1 MAPDA
6 VTLLHIIAE
15 AGEEQL
21 GLWPKGDILKQ
32 LVGAVSIA
40 VQRGNGMSFLAGYN
54 RAMAVGVEGEG
65 KEEKEEEEQWI
76 GGVRE

>member
-1 MAPDA
+1 M
-6 VTLLHIIAE
+6 IAR
-15 AGEEQL
+15 
-21 GLWPKGDILKQ
+21 PTKVRD
-32 LVGAVSIA
+32 
-40 VQRGNGMSFLAGYN
+40 GYN